1 MDPKKIEFS
10 KFGTEIPADLKT
22 EVEIATS
29 RRRVTLKTATEQAF
43 LLWLAEGTVTTPEL
57 KQIQSNPKDPRGLP
71 HVPEGVILKS
81 AQRALYSDLVAKL
94 AEIIA
99 RGSPKLVGIL
109 RLGIEWAHGELRPN
123 RPKAE
128 ESSAIAHPPT
138 SPKKHGTGGNH
149 PG

>member
-1 MDPKKIEFS
+1 MLLPNAIPMDKVNCLRCGHSWFPRRPERPTLCPSCGNAKWDQPK
-10 KFGTEIPADLKT
+10 P
-22 EVEIATS
+22 
-29 RRRVTLKTATEQAF
+29 
-43 LLWLAEGTVTTPEL
+43 GTVTTPEL
-57 KQIQSNPKDPRGLP
+57 KQIQSNPKDARGLP